1 MPTFNYRAVDKKGR
15 LFKGQMD
22 AINEIDLEIRLEHI
36 DLSLISMKPIKK
48 SAEIFSSKKVSLKD
62 LMLFC
67 FQMEQLSSAGVP
79 LIDGLCDLRDTA
91 TNPHLQKIIG
101 AIVSDIEGGRM
112 FSEALA
118 LHPLVFSKIFVSLIE
133 AGEKTGQLAEV
144 FAHLSATYQW
154 QDELVS
160 QTKKLIAYPLFVLAV
175 VFTAVV
181 FLMIYLVPQM
191 VTFLHNMG
199 QELPLQTKVLIFIS
213 NGFVRYW
220 WILIVLPAT
229 LTVSLIVLLKS
240 SRTARYYFDYA
251 KLRMPMTGS
260 IIQKIILA
268 RFSRYLA
275 LMYQAGIPIL
285 EAIQICEGIV
295 ANQVIKE
302 ALQRVH
308 LQINTGDNMS
318 DSFQNVGIF
327 PPLVVRMVRVGE
339 STGGL
344 DKALLKIS
352 HFYDRDVKDAIENML
367 KMLEPAL
374 TVILGAILAFI
385 MFAVLGPV
393 YDSFSKLKI

>member
-1 MPTFNYRAVDKKGR
+1 MPTFNYRAVDQHGR

-22 AINEIDLEIRLEHI
+22 AINEIDLEIRLEHVG
-36 DLSLISMKPIKK
+36 LSLISMKPIKK
-48 SAEIFSSKKVSLKD
+48 SAEVFSSKKVSLKD

-67 FQMEQLSSAGVP
+67 FQMEQMGAAGVP
-79 LIDGLCDLRDTA
+79 LIEGLSDLRDTSS
-91 TNPHLQKIIG
+91 NPHLKKIIG
-101 AIVSDIEGGRM
+101 AVISDIEGGRM

-118 LHPLVFSKIFVSLIE
+118 LQPLVFSKIFVSLVE
-133 AGEKTGQLAEV
+133 AGEKTGQLPEV

-154 QDELVS
+154 QDELLS

-175 VFTAVV
+175 VICAVV

-191 VTFLHNMG
+191 VSFLHNMG
-199 QELPLQTKVLIFIS
+199 QDLPLQTKALIFIS
-213 NGFVRYW
+213 NVFVSYW
-220 WILIVLPAT
+220 WLLIVLPIT
-229 LTVSLIVLLKS
+229 LLAILMVTLNT
-240 SRTARYYFDYA
+240 SRTAQYYFDYI
-251 KLRMPMTGS
+251 KLHMPITGS
-260 IIQKIILA
+260 ILQKIILA
-268 RFSRYLA
+268 RFSRYFA

-285 EAIQICEGIV
+285 DAIKICEDIV
-295 ANQVIKE
+295 ANQVIAE
-302 ALQRVH
+302 SLQRVH
-308 LQINTGDNMS
+308 LQINAGNNMS
-318 DSFQNVGIF
+318 DSFQSVGIF

-344 DKALLKIS
+344 DKSLLKIS

>member
-1 MPTFNYRAVDKKGR
+1 
-15 LFKGQMD
+15 MD

-36 DLSLISMKPIKK
+36 DLNLISMKPIKK

-79 LIDGLCDLRDTA
+79 LIDGLSDLRDTA

-118 LHPLVFSKIFVSLIE
+118 LHPLVFSKIFLSLIE

-175 VFTAVV
+175 VLTAVV

-199 QELPLQTKVLIFIS
+199 QDLPLQTKVLIFIS

-220 WILIVLPAT
+220 WILIVLPTT
-229 LTVSLIVLLKS
+229 LAFTLIAMLKS
-240 SRTARYYFDYA
+240 SRTVRYYFDYA
-251 KLRMPMTGS
+251 KLRMPMTGD
-260 IIQKIILA
+260 ILQKIILA

-285 EAIQICEGIV
+285 DAIQICEGIV

>member
-1 MPTFNYRAVDKKGR
+1 MPTFNYRAVDQRGR

-36 DLSLISMKPIKK
+36 DLNLISMKPIKK

-79 LIDGLCDLRDTA
+79 LIDGLSDLRDTA

-118 LHPLVFSKIFVSLIE
+118 LHPLVFSKIFLSLIE

-175 VFTAVV
+175 VLTAVV

-199 QELPLQTKVLIFIS
+199 QDLPLQTKVLIFIS

-220 WILIVLPAT
+220 WILIVLPTT
-229 LTVSLIVLLKS
+229 LAFTLIAMLKS
-240 SRTARYYFDYA
+240 SRTVRYYFDYA
-251 KLRMPMTGS
+251 KLRMPMTGD
-260 IIQKIILA
+260 ILQKIILA

-285 EAIQICEGIV
+285 DAIQICEGIV

>member
-1 MPTFNYRAVDKKGR
+1 MPTFNYRAVDQQGR

-22 AINEIDLEIRLEHI
+22 AINEVDLEIRLEHI
-36 DLSLISMKPIKK
+36 GLSLISMKPIKK
-48 SAEIFSSKKVSLKD
+48 SAMIIGSKKVSLKD

-79 LIDGLCDLRDTA
+79 LIDGLSDLRDTA

-118 LHPLVFSKIFVSLIE
+118 LHPLVFSKIFVSLVE

-144 FAHLSATYQW
+144 FGHLSVTYQW

-175 VFTAVV
+175 VVFAIV

-199 QELPLQTKVLIFIS
+199 QDLPLQTKALIFIS

-220 WILIVLPAT
+220 WLLIFLPITFSA
-229 LTVSLIVLLKS
+229 SLMVMLKS

-251 KLRMPMTGS
+251 KLHMPMTGD
-260 IIQKIILA
+260 ILQKIILA

-285 EAIQICEGIV
+285 DAIKICEGIV
-295 ANQVIKE
+295 ANQVITD

-318 DSFQNVGIF
+318 DSFQNAGIF

-352 HFYDRDVKDAIENML
+352 HFYDRDVKDSIENML
-367 KMLEPAL
+367 KVLEPAL